1 MSVVP
6 TEIAPRD
13 RWQAI
18 GRGLQCRCPACGT
31 GRLFGKFLKPVAQ
44 CASCGEDFTAQR
56 ADDFPPYLVILIL
69 GHVLAPIAV
78 GVEMAYHPPM
88 WAFALTASLIVV
100 VLALLMLQPVKGGVI
115 ALQWA
120 GRMGDFA
127 A

>member
-1 MSVVP
+1 MIP
-6 TEIAPRD
+6 ETLAPRD

-18 GRGLQCRCPACGT
+18 SRGLQCRCPACGQ

-44 CASCGEDFTAQR
+44 CANCGEDFTAQR

-78 GVEMAYHPPM
+78 AVEINYHPPM
-88 WAFALTASLIVV
+88 WAFALSASLIVIA
-100 VLALLMLQPVKGGVI
+100 LALLMLQPVKGGVI